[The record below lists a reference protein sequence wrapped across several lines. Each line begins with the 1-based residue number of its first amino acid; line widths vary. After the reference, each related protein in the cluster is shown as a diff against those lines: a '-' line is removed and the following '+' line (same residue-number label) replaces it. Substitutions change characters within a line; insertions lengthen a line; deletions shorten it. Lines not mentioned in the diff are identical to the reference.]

1 MDYMTTSDPKFE
13 ELRDIILW
21 QQLNKQLIGL
31 RDNGAQISEQDQKK
45 LQHFCFE
52 NSLFRELTKDPL
64 IDEIPL
70 VIVTDF
76 YGKNIVTFGN
86 DCWTSCL
93 NALLPKTIVL
103 DVELAM
109 SQTFDELGKYGKKYF
124 TKEPDSS
131 RDDTDDDDELYEV
144 IDQYNALIEEQ
155 GRDLPKILNE
165 LFEIKGSVLSRLMD
179 NYDAI
184 NFIMQDG
191 SVIGFDFQQSP
202 HRNTIASLYND
213 EFCVKA
219 MEIISHLT
227 AATVA
232 LKKMDLDI
240 FFNDIQSKPALKK
253 SISDFINHERDIQR
267 RQSRLLNDFHKKV
280 LTRHHARDLYM
291 ISACETSPFA
301 FLAEPFPVV

>member
-1 MDYMTTSDPKFE
+1 MTTSDPKFE

-21 QQLNKQLIGL
+21 QQINKQLIGL

-109 SQTFDELGKYGKKYF
+109 SQTFDELGKYEKKYF
-124 TKEPDSS
+124 TEGPDSS
-131 RDDTDDDDELYEV
+131 PDDKADDDDELYEI
-144 IDQYNALIEEQ
+144 IDRYNALIEEQ
-155 GRDLPKILNE
+155 GRELPKILNE
-165 LFEIKGSVLSRLMD
+165 LFETKGTVLTRLMD
-179 NYDAI
+179 QYDARNVI
-184 NFIMQDG
+184 TQDG
-191 SVIGFDFQQSP
+191 SVIGFDFKQSP
-202 HRNTIASLYND
+202 HRDAIASLYND

-219 MEIISHLT
+219 METISHLT

-232 LKKMDLDI
+232 FKEMGLDI

-280 LTRHHARDLYM
+280 LTRHHAPNIYK
-291 ISACETSPFA
+291 ISVCEISPFA